1 MMASFYVKYNNL
13 LDKTIK
19 YLGSPKEELREKWI
33 GSLCTFNGILHF
45 IVSIGL
51 YLDKQKYIIKS
62 SGEKKV
68 AVLAVMNNKYRGP
81 MYMALAIHIISGT
94 ISHLGS
100 ALSIYFENTKYS
112 TLSTNLAIVSS
123 AAELF
128 FHAPTA
134 LYLTPFVY
142 GDKGVAPFV
151 YGLVSCLLALSGAS
165 ALKEA
170 LIDKKEGD
178 DNNNNNN
185 NKNNSNSTNNKN
197 NNTAVVAEK
206 KPKRNVVVKV
216 GMVGDAQIGK
226 TTLMVKYVEGQFE
239 EDYIETLGVNF
250 MEKSITLKSTEV
262 TFSIWDLGGQREF
275 ATMLPLVCNDAVA
288 ILFMFD
294 LSNKSTLSSV
304 KEWYRQ
310 VRGLNKD
317 AFAILVGT
325 KYDLYLKLSEKD
337 QKEVTK
343 QAKRYAKAMKA
354 PLIFSSASHS
364 VNVNKIF
371 KILLAKVFGLKCNI
385 PKITKQGDPIC
396 MVCD

>member
-1 MMASFYVKYNNL
+1 
-13 LDKTIK
+13 
-19 YLGSPKEELREKWI
+19 
-33 GSLCTFNGILHF
+33 
-45 IVSIGL
+45 
-51 YLDKQKYIIKS
+51 
-62 SGEKKV
+62 
-68 AVLAVMNNKYRGP
+68 
-81 MYMALAIHIISGT
+81 
-94 ISHLGS
+94 
-100 ALSIYFENTKYS
+100 
-112 TLSTNLAIVSS
+112 
-123 AAELF
+123 
-128 FHAPTA
+128 
-134 LYLTPFVY
+134 
-142 GDKGVAPFV
+142 
-151 YGLVSCLLALSGAS
+151 
-165 ALKEA
+165 
-170 LIDKKEGD
+170 
-178 DNNNNNN
+178 
-185 NKNNSNSTNNKN
+185 
-197 NNTAVVAEK
+197 
-206 KPKRNVVVKV
+206 
-216 GMVGDAQIGK
+216 
-226 TTLMVKYVEGQFE
+226 
-239 EDYIETLGVNF
+239 

-325 KYDLYLKLSEKD
+325 KYDLYLKMSEKD

-343 QAKRYAKAMKA
+343 QAKKYAKAMKA

-396 MVCD
+396 MGY

>member
-1 MMASFYVKYNNL
+1 MASFYVKYNNL

-112 TLSTNLAIVSS
+112 TFSTNLAIVSS

-185 NKNNSNSTNNKN
+185 NNKQQ
-197 NNTAVVAEK
+197 TIRSEI
-206 KPKRNVVVKV
+206 RRMNVT
-216 GMVGDAQIGK
+216 I
-226 TTLMVKYVEGQFE
+226 TIFLYVRI
-239 EDYIETLGVNF
+239 YPILRGVN
-250 MEKSITLKSTEV
+250 
-262 TFSIWDLGGQREF
+262 G
-275 ATMLPLVCNDAVA
+275 
-288 ILFMFD
+288 ILEPQKYA
-294 LSNKSTLSSV
+294 L
-304 KEWYRQ
+304 
-310 VRGLNKD
+310 
-317 AFAILVGT
+317 AILVAGT
-325 KYDLYLKLSEKD
+325 SYLPLGWTRKIFPASFWGMAMYNYKTVLSTLAMLARHGVD
-337 QKEVTK
+337 GTARR
-343 QAKRYAKAMKA
+343 QAK
-354 PLIFSSASHS
+354 
-364 VNVNKIF
+364 
-371 KILLAKVFGLKCNI
+371 LLRV
-385 PKITKQGDPIC
+385 
-396 MVCD
+396 

>member
-1 MMASFYVKYNNL
+1 MASLASAESNDGK
-13 LDKTIK
+13 
-19 YLGSPKEELREKWI
+19 
-33 GSLCTFNGILHF
+33 
-45 IVSIGL
+45 
-51 YLDKQKYIIKS
+51 
-62 SGEKKV
+62 GE
-68 AVLAVMNNKYRGP
+68 
-81 MYMALAIHIISGT
+81 
-94 ISHLGS
+94 
-100 ALSIYFENTKYS
+100 
-112 TLSTNLAIVSS
+112 LSTTSS
-123 AAELF
+123 KDTQENPVDSVTDKLSQQS
-128 FHAPTA
+128 
-134 LYLTPFVY
+134 LE
-142 GDKGVAPFV
+142 GDKKDEKPKDVAAADT
-151 YGLVSCLLALSGAS
+151 SEQA
-165 ALKEA
+165 
-170 LIDKKEGD
+170 KKE
-178 DNNNNNN
+178 
-185 NKNNSNSTNNKN
+185 T
-197 NNTAVVAEK
+197 VAQEERK

-325 KYDLYLKLSEKD
+325 KYDLYLKMSEKD

-343 QAKRYAKAMKA
+343 QAKKYAKAMKA

-385 PKITKQGDPIC
+385 PKITKQGDPLC
-396 MVCD
+396 MGY

>member
-1 MMASFYVKYNNL
+1 MASLTSSNNDNGGDTISLTTAAVTNSTKDTSVGTITNNL
-13 LDKTIK
+13 KQQKLD
-19 YLGSPKEELREKWI
+19 SE
-33 GSLCTFNGILHF
+33 
-45 IVSIGL
+45 
-51 YLDKQKYIIKS
+51 
-62 SGEKKV
+62 
-68 AVLAVMNNKYRGP
+68 
-81 MYMALAIHIISGT
+81 
-94 ISHLGS
+94 
-100 ALSIYFENTKYS
+100 
-112 TLSTNLAIVSS
+112 
-123 AAELF
+123 
-128 FHAPTA
+128 
-134 LYLTPFVY
+134 
-142 GDKGVAPFV
+142 
-151 YGLVSCLLALSGAS
+151 
-165 ALKEA
+165 
-170 LIDKKEGD
+170 DKKKD
-178 DNNNNNN
+178 SNYNTDST
-185 NKNNSNSTNNKN
+185 NNSNANANVGST
-197 NNTAVVAEK
+197 VATQK
-206 KPKRNVVVKV
+206 KTKRNVVVKV

-396 MVCD
+396 MGY

>member
-1 MMASFYVKYNNL
+1 MASLASAESNDGKVEPATVSGKDTQENPVGSVTDKL
-13 LDKTIK
+13 SKQSLDDNKK
-19 YLGSPKEELREKWI
+19 DEKEK
-33 GSLCTFNGILHF
+33 
-45 IVSIGL
+45 
-51 YLDKQKYIIKS
+51 
-62 SGEKKV
+62 
-68 AVLAVMNNKYRGP
+68 
-81 MYMALAIHIISGT
+81 
-94 ISHLGS
+94 
-100 ALSIYFENTKYS
+100 
-112 TLSTNLAIVSS
+112 S
-123 AAELF
+123 AA
-128 FHAPTA
+128 AVDTSKQ
-134 LYLTPFVY
+134 T
-142 GDKGVAPFV
+142 
-151 YGLVSCLLALSGAS
+151 
-165 ALKEA
+165 KE
-170 LIDKKEGD
+170 D
-178 DNNNNNN
+178 
-185 NKNNSNSTNNKN
+185 T
-197 NNTAVVAEK
+197 VVQEERK

-325 KYDLYLKLSEKD
+325 KYDLYLKMSEKD

-343 QAKRYAKAMKA
+343 QAKKYAKAMKA

-385 PKITKQGDPIC
+385 PKITKQGDPLC
-396 MVCD
+396 MGY